1 MIYEVAL
8 NPIEEV
14 GWIFCVCK
22 KRDAKA
28 LKSTYQDVDFFGKPH
43 DPSIFKDKLTL
54 LTENIDV
61 FIELFQNKNL
71 LNYFKSVEEY
81 LDIIYYTDQ
90 NTFCKE
96 YFYFNLEKMHFFSHL
111 N

>member
-1 MIYEVAL
+1 MAISPV
-8 NPIEEV
+8 EEV
-14 GWIFCVCK
+14 GWVFCVCK
-22 KRDAKA
+22 KSDAKG
-28 LKSTYQDVDFFGKPH
+28 LKSLYQDIDFFGKPH
-43 DPSIFKDKLTL
+43 DPSIFRDKLTL
-54 LTENIDV
+54 LSENIDI

-96 YFYFNLEKMHFFSHL
+96 
-111 N
+111 